1 MTRKKIGILTFHAS
15 HNYGSMLQAYSL
27 QTYLEGLDSEVSIV
41 NYRGFSQKKLYPKPY
56 KYWDWAAINGR
67 LLHPVL
73 FVKNCKKWNRFEQ
86 FLNRYMHLTESHST
100 IDGTKDII
108 VSNNFDAVI
117 VGGDQIW
124 NVGCFDFYFGYFLPF
139 SLPHCKKI
147 SYAPSMG
154 DFRWIHPS
162 NIDIFLRSALSD
174 FDAISVREKS
184 NIEALQQIVQKEIL
198 EMPDPALLLSAEE
211 YNRIETPGRLIKDD
225 YLFYYN
231 PGDEYDEDG
240 VIAEYAKEMGLK
252 AVNSNSRYRPIKSFI
267 NKNDSGPSEF
277 LNLVRYSNFV
287 IGRSMHLIVFA
298 LLYHKPFI
306 VLTSDPD
313 TRLLD
318 ILSVFDI
325 TDRIVPP
332 EQLNSHLS
340 LKEIDWQD
348 VDSRINHLRSK
359 ASKFFKTNLL
369 CDL

>member
-1 MTRKKIGILTFHAS
+1 MKKKIGILTFHAA
-15 HNYGSMLQAYSL
+15 HNYGAMLQAYAL
-27 QTYLEGLDSEVSIV
+27 QTYLKGLGCEVSIV

-56 KYWDWAAINGR
+56 KYWDWAALIGR
-67 LLHPVL
+67 ILHPVL
-73 FVKNCKKWNRFEQ
+73 FFKNCKKWNKFEQ
-86 FLNRYMHLTESHST
+86 FLNRYMHLTYLHSS
-100 IDGTKDII
+100 IGETKDII
-108 VSNNFDAVI
+108 VTNNFDVVV

-124 NVGCFDFYFGYFLPF
+124 NLTLADFYFGYFLPF
-139 SLPHCKKI
+139 SLPHCKKV

-154 DFRWIHPS
+154 NLKWNHP
-162 NIDIFLRSALSD
+162 NDIDIFIRSTLAD

-211 YNRIETPGRLIKDD
+211 YNRIGTPRRLIKDD

-231 PGDEYDEDG
+231 PGDESDEKG
-240 VIAEYAKEMGLK
+240 AIARYAKEMGLK
-252 AVNSNSRYRPIKSFI
+252 AVNSNSRYLPIKSFI

-287 IGRSMHLIVFA
+287 IGRSLHLIIFA

-306 VLTSDPD
+306 ILTSDPD

-325 TDRIVPP
+325 TDRIVSP
-332 EQLNSHLS
+332 EQLDSHLS
-340 LKEIDWQD
+340 LKEIDWD
-348 VDSRINHLRSK
+348 AVDGRINHLRSK
-359 ASKFFKTNLL
+359 ARTFFNTHILD
-369 CDL
+369 CV